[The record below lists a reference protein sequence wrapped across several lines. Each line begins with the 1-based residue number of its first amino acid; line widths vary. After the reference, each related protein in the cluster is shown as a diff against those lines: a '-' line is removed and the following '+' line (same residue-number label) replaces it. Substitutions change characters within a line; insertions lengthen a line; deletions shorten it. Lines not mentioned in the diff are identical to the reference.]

1 MKKLVTRNDTNRL
14 YKLNKE
20 LKKDNPRRVKP
31 QKPKKSESP
40 KKEEFAQYSANT
52 LYSERSPNIARRVLN
67 REPAAKSSHIFK
79 DTSNI
84 CGRHQ

>member
-40 KKEEFAQYSANT
+40 QKEEFAQYSANA
-52 LYSERSPNIARRVLN
+52 LYSERSPNIARSR
-67 REPAAKSSHIFK
+67 PI
-79 DTSNI
+79 
-84 CGRHQ
+84 